1 METIAEVYVRNNK
14 RLNEG
19 GVGSG
24 RESNAIFKAMSE
36 SKVTGFGDRLDAE
49 DGLIPNLKYLKS

>member
-1 METIAEVYVRNNK
+1 MRNNK

>member
-1 METIAEVYVRNNK
+1 MRNNK

-24 RESNAIFKAMSE
+24 RESNVIFKVMSE
-36 SKVTGFGDRLDAE
+36 LKVIGFGDRLDVE
-49 DGLIPNLKYLKS
+49 DGLIFNLKYLKS